1 MLDYV
6 SFVNFLLPILRL
18 IETVLA
24 TLKTSD
30 YTYLFK
36 YSIRETILK
45 SLLIFTQNYIY
56 IYIYISKTII
66 KLLTPLD
73 DHVKTA
79 IIVLLILG
87 SLRLTKKVT
96 FFSEP
101 CLCDCNNHVL
111 FKDKAFL

>member
-56 IYIYISKTII
+56 IYIYFEDHYKTV
-66 KLLTPLD
+66 D
-73 DHVKTA
+73 
-79 IIVLLILG
+79 
-87 SLRLTKKVT
+87 S
-96 FFSEP
+96 S
-101 CLCDCNNHVL
+101 
-111 FKDKAFL
+111 

>member
-1 MLDYV
+1 M
-6 SFVNFLLPILRL
+6 
-18 IETVLA
+18 
-24 TLKTSD
+24 
-30 YTYLFK
+30 
-36 YSIRETILK
+36 
-45 SLLIFTQNYIY
+45 
-56 IYIYISKTII
+56 